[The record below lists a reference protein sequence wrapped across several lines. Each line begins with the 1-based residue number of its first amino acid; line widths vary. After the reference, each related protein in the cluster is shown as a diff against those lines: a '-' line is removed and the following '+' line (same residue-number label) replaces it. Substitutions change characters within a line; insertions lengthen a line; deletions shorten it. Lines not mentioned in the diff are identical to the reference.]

1 MSAVVMGGCRFGMI
15 IARPAQA
22 ADSVA
27 TVFSTASSRRCRCMS
42 HGFLIVSSCAIA
54 ASETFSGWDLER
66 SSRLRREARLRAG
79 SRRSRSPPTGCCAP
93 AAKFAS
99 NYNIRPYLCNLLSG

>member
-66 SSRLRREARLRAG
+66 SSRLRREARLRAVPEPQIEE
-79 SRRSRSPPTGCCAP
+79 RD
-93 AAKFAS
+93 
-99 NYNIRPYLCNLLSG
+99 